1 MAFSFLGEVYSIYK
15 PNGDDVLIYKIG
27 DYANFTKVN
36 NFINENISPPPPIQ
50 SIEPKDNQDNHN
62 PSNNRGVIIG
72 AIIGGILGI
81 IILGF
86 IGYIIFRRH
95 KPIIRIQ

>member
-1 MAFSFLGEVYSIYK
+1 MIFLFLGYVYSVDK

-36 NFINENISPPPPIQ
+36 SFINENISPPIQ

-72 AIIGGILGI
+72 ATIGGILGI

-86 IGYIIFRRH
+86 IIGYKIFRRH
-95 KPIIRIQ
+95 KPIIRIR